1 MGGSRPR
8 LSVWLIAAVIA
19 AARPSGA
26 CAPAWGGDQAV
37 QIAGEEAL
45 IVWDAAR
52 GIEHFVRTATFQG
65 GPRSFGFLVPV
76 PALPEISAA
85 DEQIF
90 EQMERFWESS
100 RPEEV
105 HTRFEGLTSF
115 FMRSKSAAPVSGAAG
130 VTVLSATRVA
140 GMDAVVL
147 EAASTKALRDW
158 LTARE
163 FDFRPELES
172 WVEPYV
178 AERFKIVAFKYAR
191 DTSDQ
196 RIGARAVRLSFRT
209 PEPFFPYREPR
220 DAERLVPALFRLYVI
235 AHTSVEGLLGEAR
248 SPWTAQVRY
257 SGPFTP
263 EPPAFARI
271 ASPWIT
277 MFEEVAQKRPVA
289 GDLYLR
295 PTSTH
300 RPIAAPPRTVERRWG
315 VPIELLVAGLL
326 VAGVVLLLVVR
337 RGRSPGARPP

>member
-8 LSVWLIAAVIA
+8 LSVWLIAAVA
-19 AARPSGA
+19 LHARPAGA
-26 CAPAWGGDQAV
+26 CAPAWSGDEAV

-45 IVWDAAR
+45 IVWDAER
-52 GIEHFVRTATFQG
+52 RLEHFVRTATFQG

-76 PALPEISAA
+76 PALPEIAEA

-90 EQMERFWESS
+90 EHIERFWESS
-100 RPEEV
+100 RPEEINS
-105 HTRFEGLTSF
+105 RFEGLTSL
-115 FMRSKSAAPVSGAAG
+115 FMRSKSAAPVAAAG

-191 DTSDQ
+191 DTSDP
-196 RIGARAVRLSFRT
+196 RIGSRAVRLSFRT
-209 PEPFFPYREPR
+209 EEPFFPYREPR
-220 DAERLVPALFRLYVI
+220 DAGRLVPALFRLYVI
-235 AHTSVEGLLGEAR
+235 AATSVEGVLGEAR
-248 SPWTAQVRY
+248 SPWTALVRY

-277 MFEEVAQKRPVA
+277 MFEEVSQKRPVA
-289 GDLYLR
+289 GDLYFR
-295 PTSTH
+295 PTSAA
-300 RPIAAPPRTVERRWG
+300 RPIAASPRVVERRWG
-315 VPIELLVAGLL
+315 APIELLVAGLL
-326 VAGVVLLLVVR
+326 IAGAVLVLFVQR
-337 RGRSPGARPP
+337 ARSSGAPPP